1 MFSNRCWVGYLS
13 PFTVVVPKNEKP
25 LSIELE
31 DINRNTYD
39 HGKLCG
45 IVHSMDLGHADGLKM
60 LICRDGAIALPM
72 TSNHGN
78 REDVVDFYNKLLC
91 QLLVGGH
98 LCEAVDTRD
107 IVTGQLHEGFAIW
120 PVDFGQSASS
130 HLHSKLRMRMAGS
143 IDSIVLASPRHIKL
157 QDFVSRVQVGQAVL
171 AKVKNLTPT
180 FLIKGVT
187 ELTYRNWSAALSNL
201 WITAEQLTDYV
212 WHNLFVGGSG
222 FPIPE
227 LPARTKSMHEDNRT
241 WSVSVKQELL
251 YSAGFLSKA
260 EYALL
265 FPARQARNK
274 LVHEGKRVEEEV
286 ALDLFEA
293 ISGLLSKATDQAN
306 LLVPRKTITDS
317 WMHGRGKKVRVKE
330 RHEEW
335 SRLTIDGLK

>member
-13 PFTVVVPKNEKP
+13 PFTVVVPNDEKP
-25 LSIELE
+25 LSVELE

-45 IVHSMDLGHADGLKM
+45 IVHSMDLGQADGLKM

-72 TSNHGN
+72 TSNYGN
-78 REDVVDFYNKLLC
+78 KEDVVDFYNKLLC
-91 QLLVGGH
+91 QLLIGGH

-130 HLHSKLRMRMAGS
+130 NLHSKLRMRMAGS
-143 IDSIVLASPRHIKL
+143 IDSIVLANPRNIQL

-171 AKVKNLTPT
+171 TKVKNLTPT

-212 WHNLFVGGSG
+212 WHNLFVGGSA

-241 WSVSVKQELL
+241 WSISVKQELL
-251 YSAGFLSKA
+251 YSAGLLSQQ

-274 LVHEGKRVEEEV
+274 LVHEGKRVDEQV

-293 ISGLLSKATDQAN
+293 VSGLLSKASDQAN
-306 LLVPRKTITDS
+306 LLVSRKTITDS
-317 WMHGRGKKVRVKE
+317 WMHGRGKKLPVKE